1 MGMKEEI
8 ITVDIETYDPH
19 LKDWGPG
26 SVRKDGRIIGIG
38 IYGKQYKGFFRPEDP
53 RVADILKTPITKVF
67 HNGVYDLDWLMNGTG
82 LEVNGRCEDTMTR
95 ETLLDSYAFSYSL
108 DSCCQRRGIE
118 GKNKADTIEAYWKAI
133 GGKGKAVEHLNEIPF
148 DIVGKYCVQDCK
160 ATYELFYAQQ
170 PLLEQQE
177 LLRANDIE
185 VRLYP
190 LLMSMRKNGF
200 RIDVPKLLHMSDV
213 FTEEYDSE
221 MDLLRRTYNLPSLS
235 LNSAND
241 LYKIW
246 KQEGLPIE
254 YTPTGKP
261 SFTAEILENCNHPI
275 AEKVHYLKGLIKT
288 NAFLDSWV
296 DLSYNNHL
304 YPSFY
309 PAKRDE
315 GGTVTGRWSSANPN
329 CVTMDV
335 RALTDEGYKYFDP
348 STKVLQT
355 ATGIKEVIGTMNA
368 QKRPVV
374 RITTVDGHHIGATE
388 DSKVA
393 TWTAKGIQWKEY
405 RNLTLDDYVLI
416 KIGSDVVGNKCS
428 ISLAYMLGALG
439 AEGWHLNF
447 WNSNFDYVIRYKEC
461 ASEVWGYNIPIR
473 ESIKS
478 HGWEAYVKDSYER
491 RKKCE
496 EWGFDYK
503 ALAKDKR
510 VPDVIMRANKEAI
523 IAYLQAYIEGD
534 GCIHKRQV
542 AISSISLGM
551 IRDIQLLLLRIGIYS
566 FVEGP
571 YRNNIYHLK
580 ISGLSLNV
588 FSTLFGSTLKGK
600 KVPTFQQGCAK
611 DNIIPLIL
619 PYMNEKYGKYSKN
632 GLGGQMSRKRA
643 YLFKDEP
650 LLKDYIENDLQA
662 VKIGHIEY
670 SIEDVYDYTV
680 PTTEGILGQP
690 HFIANGFVQFDCQ
703 QIPARADKHGD
714 EIRSLFIP
722 EEGCLLGAFDFKQI
736 EYRVFTH
743 FAQGPGA
750 KEAQSQFHDHDVD
763 YHQMVQEMMGWVTGD
778 KKKDKEFRHITK
790 NLNFTCIS
798 PDSFIATKRGYIR
811 AKDLHNDDLLVLDSG
826 KWRAFIGRKPQY
838 RFTLSNGQ
846 QFCVTTNHP
855 FKLFGKRVGASELK
869 EGDAWDVVPN
879 RYWGELQTD
888 VMEYSYHR
896 RTKQYTIT
904 VDEDFAYLLGVWL
917 GDGSVHMQY
926 KTGEP
931 SALSFCTPPSNT
943 RLLKDTIGGKTTTTR
958 KTDKWEVWMY
968 TNKALASWVV
978 RNCGRTDT
986 KHVPDIIYRSPRN
999 VVIALLTGFLD
1010 SDGATY
1016 NNKPQLINTNE
1027 ELMRGLARCV
1037 AMLGW
1042 KARWAEEDYDSLGCT
1057 GKLYRL
1063 VLNPTPEL
1071 MKELQGVERIWHEEG
1086 KPVTIVKKEE
1096 IGIQDTF
1103 CIELPPPH
1111 WYEAECC
1118 INHNSIYGLGPRSF
1132 AQKFHKQLL
1141 MSHPDADPDNL
1152 TPLAT
1157 SLMNEY
1163 FAKIPFVKPTC
1174 NKIMDVGQRRGYV
1187 KTLSGRRQR
1196 MPLDGGAYKLIN
1208 YLIQGSAADILKKGL
1223 VDAWEKGVFN
1233 TLKLHATVH
1242 DESVFS
1248 IPETKEG
1255 YEACLQLYDCLIH
1268 SYRLNIPLGVD
1279 TEIGPDWGHCDEDNW
1294 NNFKKEVTN
1303 EE

>member
-1 MGMKEEI
+1 MYMKEEI

-38 IYGKQYKGFFRPEDP
+38 IYGKQCKGFFRPEDP
-53 RVADILKTPITKVF
+53 RVADILKAPITKVF
-67 HNGVYDLDWLMNGTG
+67 HNGVYDLDWLINGTG

-95 ETLLDSYAFSYSL
+95 ETLLDSYALSYSL

-177 LLRANDIE
+177 LLGANDIE

-200 RIDVPKLLHMSDV
+200 RIDIPKLLHMSDV

-221 MDLLRRTYNLPSLS
+221 MALLRRTYNLPSLS

-261 SFTAEILENCNHPI
+261 SFTAEILEECNHPI

-329 CVTMDV
+329 C
-335 RALTDEGYKYFDP
+335 
-348 STKVLQT
+348 
-355 ATGIKEVIGTMNA
+355 
-368 QKRPVV
+368 
-374 RITTVDGHHIGATE
+374 
-388 DSKVA
+388 
-393 TWTAKGIQWKEY
+393 
-405 RNLTLDDYVLI
+405 
-416 KIGSDVVGNKCS
+416 
-428 ISLAYMLGALG
+428 
-439 AEGWHLNF
+439 
-447 WNSNFDYVIRYKEC
+447 
-461 ASEVWGYNIPIR
+461 
-473 ESIKS
+473 
-478 HGWEAYVKDSYER
+478 
-491 RKKCE
+491 
-496 EWGFDYK
+496 
-503 ALAKDKR
+503 
-510 VPDVIMRANKEAI
+510 
-523 IAYLQAYIEGD
+523 
-534 GCIHKRQV
+534 
-542 AISSISLGM
+542 
-551 IRDIQLLLLRIGIYS
+551 
-566 FVEGP
+566 
-571 YRNNIYHLK
+571 
-580 ISGLSLNV
+580 
-588 FSTLFGSTLKGK
+588 
-600 KVPTFQQGCAK
+600 
-611 DNIIPLIL
+611 
-619 PYMNEKYGKYSKN
+619 
-632 GLGGQMSRKRA
+632 
-643 YLFKDEP
+643 
-650 LLKDYIENDLQA
+650 
-662 VKIGHIEY
+662 
-670 SIEDVYDYTV
+670 
-680 PTTEGILGQP
+680 
-690 HFIANGFVQFDCQ
+690 Q

-750 KEAQSQFHDHDVD
+750 KEAQAQFHDHDVD

-778 KKKDKEFRHITK
+778 KEKDKEFRHITK
-790 NLNFTCIS
+790 NLNF
-798 PDSFIATKRGYIR
+798 G
-811 AKDLHNDDLLVLDSG
+811 
-826 KWRAFIGRKPQY
+826 
-838 RFTLSNGQ
+838 
-846 QFCVTTNHP
+846 
-855 FKLFGKRVGASELK
+855 
-869 EGDAWDVVPN
+869 
-879 RYWGELQTD
+879 
-888 VMEYSYHR
+888 
-896 RTKQYTIT
+896 
-904 VDEDFAYLLGVWL
+904 
-917 GDGSVHMQY
+917 
-926 KTGEP
+926 
-931 SALSFCTPPSNT
+931 
-943 RLLKDTIGGKTTTTR
+943 
-958 KTDKWEVWMY
+958 
-968 TNKALASWVV
+968 
-978 RNCGRTDT
+978 
-986 KHVPDIIYRSPRN
+986 
-999 VVIALLTGFLD
+999 
-1010 SDGATY
+1010 
-1016 NNKPQLINTNE
+1016 
-1027 ELMRGLARCV
+1027 
-1037 AMLGW
+1037 
-1042 KARWAEEDYDSLGCT
+1042 
-1057 GKLYRL
+1057 
-1063 VLNPTPEL
+1063 
-1071 MKELQGVERIWHEEG
+1071 
-1086 KPVTIVKKEE
+1086 
-1096 IGIQDTF
+1096 
-1103 CIELPPPH
+1103 
-1111 WYEAECC
+1111 
-1118 INHNSIYGLGPRSF
+1118 SIYGLGLRSF
-1132 AQKFHKQLL
+1132 AQKFHAQLL
-1141 MSHPDADPDNL
+1141 ISHPDADPDNL
-1152 TPLAT
+1152 IPLAT